1 MQMTRSTLSFN
12 VFSNHLNFLCM
23 NLVVSLLY
31 EYCPRL
37 LGGEVPDQE
46 ERDVE
51 EDGEGK

>member
-37 LGGEVPDQE
+37 LGGEDQE